1 MEKTFEEWFK
11 LHNLDG
17 VWTLEEEDAFL
28 GMARTAE
35 TPDQIQ
41 KTIGQAALMMAE
53 MPDEQMEDLIHRV
66 LDTLGLESVLQ
77 AKAALSDEEFQAV
90 VPVLLK
96 LAKEANFDD
105 LEMLAIAVSG
115 ENLASVLRTMMK
127 MAETIDHWE
136 RIYDLADIG
145 SPEEKEAEAKLD
157 ELDNSQE

>member
-1 MEKTFEEWFK
+1 MEKTFEQWFE

-17 VWTLEEEDAFL
+17 VWTPEEEEAFL

-35 TPDQIQ
+35 SSDQIQ

-53 MPDEQMEDLIHRV
+53 MPDEQMENLIHRV

-115 ENLASVLRTMMK
+115 DSLAVVLRAMME
-127 MAETIDHWE
+127 MATTEDEWE
-136 RIYDLADIG
+136 RIYDLTEFG
-145 SPEEKEAEAKLD
+145 SPEEEEVGAKLD
-157 ELDNSQE
+157 AFDEEVP